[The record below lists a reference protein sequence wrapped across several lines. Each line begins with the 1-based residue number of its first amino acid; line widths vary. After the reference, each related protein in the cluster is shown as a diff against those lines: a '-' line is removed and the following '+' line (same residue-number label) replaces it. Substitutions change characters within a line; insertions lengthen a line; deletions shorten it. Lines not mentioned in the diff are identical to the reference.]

1 MQENIEH
8 FRSRGRSS
16 SGRHSGSNYRSSYN
30 NSRRAYSNSHRSH
43 RRHSSPRAYNQPIYE
58 TVGRVQRT
66 ITLGG
71 TGGAPFWGWNIYNTP
86 NLLYPYFIIDHE
98 PIEPIEII
106 QVEQKRKNKK

>member
-8 FRSRGRSS
+8 YSFRGSSS
-16 SGRHSGSNYRSSYN
+16 SGRHSGSSYSRSSYN
-30 NSRRAYSNSHRSH
+30 NSRRAYSNRSH

-58 TVGRVQRT
+58 KVGRIQRT

-71 TGGAPFWGWNIYNTP
+71 AGGAPFWGWNIYNTP

-106 QVEQKRKNKK
+106 QVKEKRKNKK

>member
-8 FRSRGRSS
+8 FRSRGGSR

-30 NSRRAYSNSHRSH
+30 NSRRSYSNRSH
-43 RRHSSPRAYNQPIYE
+43 RRHSSPRAYNQPINE

-71 TGGAPFWGWNIYNTP
+71 TGGAPFWGWNIYDTP
-86 NLLYPYFIIDHE
+86 NLLYPYFIID
-98 PIEPIEII
+98 PEPIEII
-106 QVEQKRKNKK
+106 QVEEKRKNKK

>member
-8 FRSRGRSS
+8 YRSRDSS
-16 SGRHSGSNYRSSYN
+16 RSGRHSGSNYRSSYN
-30 NSRRAYSNSHRSH
+30 NSRRSYSNSHRSH
-43 RRHSSPRAYNQPIYE
+43 RRHSSPRAYNQPIYA

-86 NLLYPYFIIDHE
+86 NLLYPYFIIEPE
-98 PIEPIEII
+98 PIEV
-106 QVEQKRKNKK
+106 VEVEETRKNKK